1 MKRLWFAAV
10 FLLTA
15 VLACSYEQYVVKY
28 TYTEINEMIDNAL
41 STQSETEKAEYCSEI
56 SEKWDKSVK
65 KLTLVTDHSITQSAD
80 VSFGTLKALS
90 EKNSESIDETLIEL
104 KVSFYRFM
112 KAQRLTF
119 QTFFK
124 DKAI

>member
-90 EKNSESIDETLIEL
+90 EKNSESIDETLIETKSEL
-104 KVSFYRFM
+104 LQIYESSKVNLSNIF
-112 KAQRLTF
+112 
-119 QTFFK
+119 
-124 DKAI
+124 

>member
-41 STQSETEKAEYCSEI
+41 STQSETEKAEYSSEI

-90 EKNSESIDETLIEL
+90 EKNSESIDETLIETKSEL
-104 KVSFYRFM
+104 LQIYESSKVNLSNIF
-112 KAQRLTF
+112 
-119 QTFFK
+119 
-124 DKAI
+124 